1 MMNTWFT
8 VKVRYTKQLE
18 NGTLKRVTEP
28 YLLAAVS
35 FTDAEARI
43 YEELGA
49 LIRGEFMVVGIA
61 RTDLADIFQYED
73 SAKWFKC
80 KITYG
85 IEEED
90 GDKKKNV
97 AQNFLVSASDVK
109 EAYGR
114 MEDSLAGLMIDYQ
127 VLSIVSS
134 GIVDIFPYREEDVQ
148 APVNVAQKSDEP
160 SSDQRGVV
168 YSAPGTDVEGSQD
181 NEADES
187 VEDNTLEDHFEDDN
201 E

>member
-1 MMNTWFT
+1 MNTWFT

-134 GIVDIFPYREEDVQ
+134 GIVDIFPYREEDAQ